1 MDTTY
6 RLSQT
11 GKEVQ
16 QLLDQVTPNQEAIAT
31 ETENREQSVSNETE
45 RAQQAEQQLQ
55 QNINTE
61 RTDRI
66 ADVDAE
72 EARAKAAEAQLQQNI
87 DAIEQSGGAAV
98 TAERERAQGVE
109 QTLQQNI
116 NNETSNRIADVD
128 AEETRAKAAEQA
140 NSNAISGEITRAE
153 GAEQTLQNNIDAEE
167 SRARAAE
174 QANANDIDGIE
185 SKIPEAASD
194 QNQLA
199 DKQFVNSSIQTA
211 TAEFKGTY
219 NLCTDLYL
227 SVITA
232 THEQIG
238 VALKTAIQQ
247 ADNNDYCF
255 VQIPVSNDT
264 PTVIAS
270 VQRYKFNGTNWLF
283 EYALNNSGFTQAQWD
298 ALNSGIT
305 SGDVSKLS
313 ALPTSAQL
321 TALLNGE
328 EQARIADVDAEESRA
343 KAAEQANATAISSET
358 TRAEAAEQTL
368 QQNIDTEETRA
379 RGAEQTLQQNIDAEN
394 ARAEGAEQT
403 LQDNID
409 AEQQR
414 AEGVESGLQDDINT
428 INGKIPAAASPQNQ
442 LADKK
447 FVNSSIQTNTAE
459 FKGTFNSLAELQQ
472 VTANANDYGFVV
484 STDSAGNTVYS
495 RYKYVE
501 GSGWVFEY
509 NLNNSGFTAAEW
521 AAIQSGM
528 TAFLVQKVTDL
539 PTYQALMQLI
549 GTKQDVLHF
558 DTQPTQNSTNP
569 VQSGGIFEA
578 LTHKQD
584 ALEFD
589 EVPTQYSRNPVISGS
604 LYNIFQAINSLFPAA
619 ASSQNKLTDK
629 QYVDGKVAGAAPNFD
644 GIFTSLEQLEALT
657 GMSVNDFAFVT
668 TTDAD
673 GNTIY
678 TRYHYDG
685 SAWQM
690 DFSFAS
696 NSFTEAQWMAINS
709 GITAMLVQKLVGLPT
724 SQELTDM
731 FNAKQNVL
739 TFDSTPTQGSQN
751 PVTSEGIANAILAA
765 AGVQFVDVTTL
776 PGQVLPT
783 ASADTMG
790 KIYLVP
796 SSQQGQNASDW
807 WVTIYDTQHDP
818 IYYWKQ
824 VNTTSVDLS
833 DYYKKN
839 EVDAKVT
846 RLQTQ
851 VNERNVTV
859 EAQDAPSADTLTY
872 TNALGE
878 TANHIVGDKR
888 VVPNADSVT
897 GYDVYELLHLANGVA
912 TWGIGGGST
921 DIRQKLWVNLLSNQQ
936 GDTDLNGVTVKV
948 EANDETILDTT
959 WAGETVFCRI
969 SPLKQVK
976 VTVGSKTGYYLASNV
991 QTFESSVAGERTIN
1005 FNYETCV
1012 VKFQPTSNQ
1021 GAGDTTIEGATGTIN
1036 GVTVNYGDTLKVAMG
1051 QSITVHCDAIENY
1064 VTPADYTGTA
1074 STATLTPQLVY
1085 QTTLV
1090 TISWESN
1097 LGTDPV
1103 IDAVQATVAGRT
1115 VSSGQTIKVA
1125 TGSEVAVVFPNVEGY
1140 RTPSIATFTA
1150 EGTTVVKPTVQYST
1164 DVYTVSID
1172 SNQADKTDIENAT
1185 IVVND
1190 GVEEK
1195 TLHDGD
1201 TVKIPTGTVPT
1212 ATATTISGYRKTIT
1226 VSSTNKTISVQYDT
1240 TFVSINATSNQS
1252 TQQIIDPVLTGLTFE
1267 INGTEVVAGQS
1278 VKVPTGDALTIV
1290 SPDITNY
1297 SKTVTAAATAE
1308 GASYIATV
1316 AYTTTLV
1323 SVNMVSVIA
1332 GIETTA
1338 PTGSQAT
1345 VSYSGGTD
1353 QVIQNGTF
1361 AKVPTG
1367 TAFTVVYD
1375 DVSNYGT
1382 PSSYSGTATGTSM
1395 TATKAE
1401 YVQGVVVINISMSDG
1416 DSTSLALA
1424 GATVAIDGGTPVAYT
1439 GRPIAV
1445 APLSSVVVHFTDVEG
1460 YATPTDQSFIM
1471 PTGTQ
1476 TVSATYQTDIYT
1488 VYVTSNQANDTP
1500 ITSKKVTV
1508 SYTGLATPKEVA
1520 NNGTVKVPT
1529 GLTPTATAENVT
1541 NYAKTVSVNS
1551 NNQTITAAYETT
1563 VISVNM
1569 VSSIAGTESAA
1580 PQGAQATISYQGGT
1594 DQVLTDNTQTAKVP
1608 TGTAFTV
1615 TYAAVNNYSTPIAYS
1630 NTATG
1635 TSMTA
1640 TKAEYIQGV
1649 VVINIS
1655 MSDNDSSA
1663 LALAGATV
1671 SIDGGTPIV
1680 YDGNPVPVS
1689 PQSNVTVHFTDVEG
1703 YATPADQTFAMPTG
1717 TKNISVSYDTT
1728 TFTVFVTS
1736 NQQGDET
1743 IAAQKVSVSYMGL
1756 ATPKQVGNN
1765 GTVKVPTGLTPTATA
1780 PDVTGYA
1787 KEVNVLAASRI
1798 ITAAYQ
1804 TTIVSVNM
1812 VGETSGS
1819 EGAAPQGAQATVS
1832 YQGGADQVLTD
1843 NTQTAKVP
1851 TGTAFTVTYAAVS
1864 GYATPATY
1872 SATATG
1878 ASMTAP
1884 KATYIYGALQ
1894 LTVSM
1899 SDSDASALTNVAPEI
1914 SINGGAATAMTG
1926 SAGVFTANMEVGD
1939 EYEITFNS
1947 LVEDGYATPATI
1959 SGTFGGGIET
1969 KSATYQTD
1977 IYTVYVTSN
1986 QSPDATIAAKKV
1998 SVTYTGLTTA
2008 KEVSNNGTVKVP
2020 AGLTP
2025 TATADDVT
2033 NYAKT
2038 VTVLTA
2044 SRIITA
2050 AYETTVISVNM
2061 VGENSGVEGAAPAG
2075 AQATVS
2081 YQGGTDQVL
2090 TSNSQT
2096 ANVPTG
2102 TAFTITYADV
2112 NGYATPAQYSAT
2124 ATGASMTATKA
2135 TYIYGVLQLTVSM
2148 SDSDATAL
2156 ASVAPMIAV
2165 NGGTAVAMTGSAGI
2179 FTASLEANDTYVITF
2194 NSLVA
2199 DGYQTPAAISGTF
2212 LGGVQTETASYLTT
2226 ILTLTSIVT
2235 TKDGNVQGTNPQ
2247 GAGVVVTYTG
2257 QTTPATLT
2265 TINDSVKVPSNLTPT
2280 ITAETVYGYTATAT
2294 ESSGSITLTYA
2305 TISYTLNVGTNQA
2318 SNTDIANTVIRVS
2331 ATGISANGYIDYTG
2345 AQSSVEILV
2354 PAGVN
2359 PTAAC
2364 QSGAP
2369 SANEYAESIT
2379 VDTTNHTIAAVYSTE
2394 VLTISITKDVG
2405 DGDLS
2410 TCSVAVTNGGTTLG
2424 TLTNASPTLK
2434 IAYGINY
2441 TCTPSALAG
2450 YTAPAAVTKNWAD
2463 TTAKSLTFEYEEQA
2477 GFVDLGLP
2485 SGKKWSVGNI
2495 VSDGNGGYKVGE
2507 ETDFGAYFS
2516 WGNIVPHF
2524 SANGSI
2530 FDDSYDFGTSNS
2542 GPYASTPGASVG
2554 ANIPTNDAQHDA
2566 ALALLGSPWHLPTK
2580 DDFQELYDNTDN
2592 EWVADFNGTGVAGRK
2607 FMKKTDHS
2615 VYVFFPAAG
2624 YGYGTS
2630 LYSRGSYGYYW
2641 SGSWDSADDAYRLY
2655 FSSSS
2660 VSPQDSRNRYS
2671 GYSVRAVQ

>member
-16 QLLDQVTPNQEAIAT
+16 ALLDQVTPNKDAIAQ
-31 ETENREQSVSNETE
+31 ETTDREQSVTAERE
-45 RAQQAEQQLQ
+45 RAQEAEQTLQQNINNEQQARIADVDAEEQRAKAAEQQLQ
-55 QNINTE
+55 QNIDDIGE
-61 RTDRI
+61 
-66 ADVDAE
+66 
-72 EARAKAAEAQLQQNI
+72 
-87 DAIEQSGGAAV
+87 SGSAAV
-98 TAERERAQGVE
+98 QTERERAQGVE

-116 NNETSNRIADVD
+116 NNETQARIADVD
-128 AEETRAKAAEQA
+128 AEENRAK
-140 NSNAISGEITRAE
+140 
-153 GAEQTLQNNIDAEE
+153 GAEQQNATAISDETNRAQGAEQQLQQNIDAEE
-167 SRARAAE
+167 MRARTAEQENATAISDETNRAEAAE
-174 QANANDIDGIE
+174 GVLQDHIDAEQQRAEGVESGLQNDIDTING
-185 SKIPEAASD
+185 KIPAAASP

-211 TAEFKGTY
+211 TA
-219 NLCTDLYL
+219 D
-227 SVITA
+227 
-232 THEQIG
+232 
-238 VALKTAIQQ
+238 
-247 ADNNDYCF
+247 
-255 VQIPVSNDT
+255 
-264 PTVIAS
+264 
-270 VQRYKFNGTNWLF
+270 
-283 EYALNNSGFTQAQWD
+283 
-298 ALNSGIT
+298 
-305 SGDVSKLS
+305 
-313 ALPTSAQL
+313 
-321 TALLNGE
+321 
-328 EQARIADVDAEESRA
+328 
-343 KAAEQANATAISSET
+343 
-358 TRAEAAEQTL
+358 
-368 QQNIDTEETRA
+368 
-379 RGAEQTLQQNIDAEN
+379 
-394 ARAEGAEQT
+394 
-403 LQDNID
+403 
-409 AEQQR
+409 
-414 AEGVESGLQDDINT
+414 
-428 INGKIPAAASPQNQ
+428 
-442 LADKK
+442 
-447 FVNSSIQTNTAE
+447 
-459 FKGTFNSLAELQQ
+459 FKGTFNSKGELDQ
-472 VTANANDYGFVV
+472 VTANANDYAYVV
-484 STDSAGNTVYS
+484 GKDAEGNTVYS
-495 RYKYVE
+495 RYKWVD
-501 GSGWVFEY
+501 GQGWVFEY
-509 NLNNSGFTAAEW
+509 NLNNSSFTAAQW
-521 AAIQSGM
+521 AAIQSGI
-528 TAFLVQKVTDL
+528 TAMLVQKLDAL
-539 PTYQALMQLI
+539 PTYQVLMQLI
-549 GTKQDVLHF
+549 GTKQDNLTF
-558 DTQPTQNSTNP
+558 DTTPTENSHNP
-569 VQSGGIFEA
+569 VQSGGIFAA
-578 LTHKQD
+578 LAGKQD
-584 ALEFD
+584 KLTFD
-589 EVPTQYSRNPVISGS
+589 QQPTQYSTNPVVSGA
-604 LYNIFQAINSLFPAA
+604 LFNIFQAINSLFPAA

-644 GIFTSLEQLEALT
+644 GIFTSIEQLEALT

-724 SQELTDM
+724 SAELTQQFAD
-731 FNAKQNVL
+731 KQNVL

-765 AGVQFVDVTTL
+765 AGVQFVDVQT
-776 PGQVLPT
+776 LPT
-783 ASADTMG
+783 AGANTMG
-790 KIYLVP
+790 KVYLTP
-796 SSQQGQNASDW
+796 SAQQGQNASDW

-948 EANDETILDTT
+948 EADDETILDTT

-976 VTVGSKTGYYLASNV
+976 VTVGSKTGYYLASNI

-1140 RTPSIATFTA
+1140 RTPSIATFVA

-1172 SNQADKTDIENAT
+1172 SNQADKTDIENVT
-1185 IVVND
+1185 VVVND
-1190 GVEEK
+1190 GVEDK

-1201 TVKIPTGTVPT
+1201 TVKIPTGTTPV
-1212 ATATTISGYRKTIT
+1212 ATATDISGYRKTIT
-1226 VSSTNKTISVQYDT
+1226 VTAATLTIGVQYDT
-1240 TFVSINATSNQS
+1240 TLVSVNATSNQS
-1252 TQQIIDPVLTGLTFE
+1252 TQAIIDPVLTGLVFG
-1267 INGTEVVAGQS
+1267 INGTEVSAGQQ
-1278 VKVPTGDALTIV
+1278 VKVPTGSALTIT
-1290 SPDITNY
+1290 SPDITHY
-1297 SKTVTAAATAE
+1297 AKTVTAAQTAE
-1308 GASYIATV
+1308 GVSYIVTV

-1323 SVNMVSVIA
+1323 TLNMVSNVA
-1332 GIETTA
+1332 GVETSA
-1338 PTGSQAT
+1338 PTGAAGT
-1345 VSYSGGTD
+1345 VSY
-1353 QVIQNGTF
+1353 
-1361 AKVPTG
+1361 
-1367 TAFTVVYD
+1367 
-1375 DVSNYGT
+1375 
-1382 PSSYSGTATGTSM
+1382 
-1395 TATKAE
+1395 
-1401 YVQGVVVINISMSDG
+1401 
-1416 DSTSLALA
+1416 
-1424 GATVAIDGGTPVAYT
+1424 DGGA
-1439 GRPIAV
+1439 
-1445 APLSSVVVHFTDVEG
+1445 S
-1460 YATPTDQSFIM
+1460 
-1471 PTGTQ
+1471 
-1476 TVSATYQTDIYT
+1476 
-1488 VYVTSNQANDTP
+1488 
-1500 ITSKKVTV
+1500 
-1508 SYTGLATPKEVA
+1508 
-1520 NNGTVKVPT
+1520 
-1529 GLTPTATAENVT
+1529 
-1541 NYAKTVSVNS
+1541 
-1551 NNQTITAAYETT
+1551 QTIHNGEY
-1563 VISVNM
+1563 
-1569 VSSIAGTESAA
+1569 
-1580 PQGAQATISYQGGT
+1580 
-1594 DQVLTDNTQTAKVP
+1594 AKVP

-1615 TYAAVNNYSTPIAYS
+1615 TYANVNNYGTPTGYS
-1630 NTATG
+1630 GTAAG

-1640 TKAEYIQGV
+1640 AKAEYIQGV
-1649 VVINIS
+1649 VVVSLS
-1655 MSDNDSSA
+1655 MSDGDAEA

-1671 SIDGGTPIV
+1671 SINSGTPIA
-1680 YDGNPVPVS
+1680 YTGAPIPVAPLSQVVVS
-1689 PQSNVTVHFTDVEG
+1689 FKDVEG
-1703 YATPADQTFAMPTG
+1703 YATPGDQTFIMPTG
-1717 TKNISVSYDTT
+1717 TKTVSASYDTT
-1728 TFTVFVTS
+1728 IFTVFVTS

-1765 GTVKVPTGLTPTATA
+1765 GTVKVPRGLTPTATA

-2305 TISYTLNVGTNQA
+2305 TIAYTLNVGTNQA

-2624 YGYGTS
+2624 YGSGTS
-2630 LYSRGSYGYYW
+2630 LSNRGSGGDYW
-2641 SGSWDSADDAYRLY
+2641 SGSWYSADYAYYLY

-2660 VSPQDSRNRYS
+2660 VSPQYYSYRYR
-2671 GYSVRAVQ
+2671 GRSVRAVQ

>member
-16 QLLDQVTPNQEAIAT
+16 ALLDQVTPNREAIAQ
-31 ETENREQSVSNETE
+31 ETTDREQSVTAERE
-45 RAQQAEQQLQ
+45 RAQEAEQQLQ
-55 QNINTE
+55 QNIDNE
-61 RTDRI
+61 QQARI

-72 EARAKAAEAQLQQNI
+72 EARAKGAEQTLQQNI
-87 DAIEQSGGAAV
+87 DAVSQGGSAAV
-98 TAERERAQGVE
+98 QTERERAQGVE

-116 NNETSNRIADVD
+116 NTETQARIADVD
-128 AEETRAKAAEQA
+128 AEEARAKGKENEIAGNLSNEVTRAEGAEAQLQQNIDAEELRARTAEQQNANDIDAEELARQQADAQLQQNIDDEETRAKAAEKA
-140 NSNAISGEITRAE
+140 NADD
-153 GAEQTLQNNIDAEE
+153 IDA
-167 SRARAAE
+167 
-174 QANANDIDGIE
+174 IE
-185 SKIPEAASD
+185 ALIPEAASA

-199 DKQFVNSSIQTA
+199 DKDFVNSSIQTA
-211 TAEFKGTY
+211 TA
-219 NLCTDLYL
+219 D
-227 SVITA
+227 
-232 THEQIG
+232 
-238 VALKTAIQQ
+238 
-247 ADNNDYCF
+247 
-255 VQIPVSNDT
+255 
-264 PTVIAS
+264 
-270 VQRYKFNGTNWLF
+270 
-283 EYALNNSGFTQAQWD
+283 
-298 ALNSGIT
+298 
-305 SGDVSKLS
+305 
-313 ALPTSAQL
+313 
-321 TALLNGE
+321 
-328 EQARIADVDAEESRA
+328 
-343 KAAEQANATAISSET
+343 
-358 TRAEAAEQTL
+358 
-368 QQNIDTEETRA
+368 
-379 RGAEQTLQQNIDAEN
+379 
-394 ARAEGAEQT
+394 
-403 LQDNID
+403 
-409 AEQQR
+409 
-414 AEGVESGLQDDINT
+414 
-428 INGKIPAAASPQNQ
+428 
-442 LADKK
+442 
-447 FVNSSIQTNTAE
+447 

-472 VTANANDYGFVV
+472 VSANANDYGYVV
-484 STDSAGNTVYS
+484 SKDAEGNTVYS

-501 GSGWVFEY
+501 GTGWVFEY
-509 NLNNSGFTAAEW
+509 NLNNSSFTAAQW
-521 AAIQSGM
+521 AAIQSGI
-528 TAFLVQKVTDL
+528 TALLVAKLTNL
-539 PTYQALMQLI
+539 PTNDVLQQLI
-549 GTKQDVLHF
+549 GTKQDRLTF
-558 DTQPTQNSTNP
+558 DTTPTENSQNP
-569 VQSGGIFEA
+569 VQSGGIFAA
-578 LTHKQD
+578 LAGKQD
-584 ALEFD
+584 KLTFD
-589 EVPTQYSRNPVISGS
+589 LQPTQYSTNPVVSGA
-604 LYNIFQAINSLFPAA
+604 LYNIFQAINSLFPSGAT
-619 ASSQNKLTDK
+619 SQNKLTDK
-629 QYVDGKVAGAAPNFD
+629 QYVDGKVQEAAPNFD
-644 GIFTSLEQLEALT
+644 GVYQTVEQLNALT
-657 GMSVNDFAFVT
+657 GMTVNDFAFVT
-668 TTDAD
+668 SIDAD

-678 TRYHYDG
+678 ARYHYSG
-685 SAWQM
+685 SEWVKDYEM
-690 DFSFAS
+690 AS
-696 NSFTEAQWMAINS
+696 NSFTEAQWLAINS
-709 GITAMLVQKLVGLPT
+709 GITTLLVQKLADLPT
-724 SQELTDM
+724 SVELTDA

-751 PVTSEGIANAILAA
+751 PVTSEGIWNAILQA
-765 AGVQFVDVTTL
+765 AGVQFVDVQT
-776 PGQVLPT
+776 LPT

-790 KIYLVP
+790 KVYLTP
-796 SSQQGQNASDW
+796 SAQQGQNASDW
-807 WVTIYDTQHDP
+807 WVTIYDVNHDP
-818 IYYWKQ
+818 VYYWKQ

-833 DYYKKN
+833 NYYTKQ
-839 EVDAKVT
+839 EVDNKDT

-851 VNERNVTV
+851 IGERNVTV
-859 EAQDAPSADTLTY
+859 EAQNAPDSNTLTY

-888 VVPNADSVT
+888 VVPNSDSVT

-921 DIRQKLWVNLLSNQQ
+921 DIRQKLWINLNSNQT
-936 GDTDLNGVTVKV
+936 GDTSLNGVSVKV
-948 EANDETILDTT
+948 EADNETILDTV
-959 WAGETVFCRI
+959 WAGETLFCRI
-969 SPLKQVK
+969 SPLQQVV
-976 VTVGSKTGYYLASNV
+976 VTVGSKAGYYLASNT
-991 QTFESSVAGERTIN
+991 QSFESTVAGERTLN

-1021 GAGDTTIEGATGTIN
+1021 GAGDSTIEGATGSIN
-1036 GVTVNYGDTLKVAMG
+1036 GVAVNYGDTLKVAIG
-1051 QSITVHCDAIENY
+1051 QSITVHCDAIANY

-1074 STATLTPQLVY
+1074 ATAQLTPSLIY

-1115 VSSGQTIKVA
+1115 VSSGETIKVA
-1125 TGSEVAVVFPNVEGY
+1125 TGSSVAVVFPDVEGY

-1172 SNQADKTDIENAT
+1172 SNQSDKTDIANAT
-1185 IVVND
+1185 VTVND
-1190 GVEEK
+1190 GVEDK

-1201 TVKIPTGTVPT
+1201 TVKIPTGTTPV
-1212 ATATTISGYRKTIT
+1212 ATAADVTGYRKTIT
-1226 VSSTNKTISVQYDT
+1226 VNSSTLSIDVQYDT
-1240 TFVSINATSNQS
+1240 TLVSVNATSNQS
-1252 TQQIIDPVLTGLTFE
+1252 TQAIIDPVLTGLTFE
-1267 INGTEVVAGQS
+1267 INGTEVAAGTT
-1278 VKVPTGDALTIV
+1278 VKVPTGSALTIV

-1297 SKTVTAAATAE
+1297 AKTVTAAATAE
-1308 GASYIATV
+1308 GVSYIATV
-1316 AYTTTLV
+1316 AYSTTLV
-1323 SVNMVSVIA
+1323 ALNMVSNVA
-1332 GIETTA
+1332 GVETSA
-1338 PTGSQAT
+1338 PTGAAGT

-1353 QVIQNGTF
+1353 QTITNGQV

-1367 TAFTVVYD
+1367 TAFTITYAA
-1375 DVSNYGT
+1375 VSNYGT
-1382 PSSYSGTATGTSM
+1382 PTGYSGTAAGTSM

-1401 YVQGVVVINISMSDG
+1401 YVQGVVVVNLSMSD
-1416 DSTSLALA
+1416 S
-1424 GATVAIDGGTPVAYT
+1424 
-1439 GRPIAV
+1439 
-1445 APLSSVVVHFTDVEG
+1445 
-1460 YATPTDQSFIM
+1460 
-1471 PTGTQ
+1471 
-1476 TVSATYQTDIYT
+1476 
-1488 VYVTSNQANDTP
+1488 
-1500 ITSKKVTV
+1500 
-1508 SYTGLATPKEVA
+1508 
-1520 NNGTVKVPT
+1520 
-1529 GLTPTATAENVT
+1529 
-1541 NYAKTVSVNS
+1541 
-1551 NNQTITAAYETT
+1551 
-1563 VISVNM
+1563 
-1569 VSSIAGTESAA
+1569 
-1580 PQGAQATISYQGGT
+1580 
-1594 DQVLTDNTQTAKVP
+1594 
-1608 TGTAFTV
+1608 
-1615 TYAAVNNYSTPIAYS
+1615 
-1630 NTATG
+1630 
-1635 TSMTA
+1635 
-1640 TKAEYIQGV
+1640 
-1649 VVINIS
+1649 
-1655 MSDNDSSA
+1655 DSSA

-1671 SIDGGTPIV
+1671 AINGGTPIA
-1680 YDGNPVPVS
+1680 YTGAPIPVAPL
-1689 PQSNVTVHFTDVEG
+1689 SNVVVHFTDVEG
-1703 YATPADQTFAMPTG
+1703 YATPADQSFIMPTG
-1717 TKNISVSYDTT
+1717 TKTVSASYDTT
-1728 TFTVFVTS
+1728 IFTVYITS
-1736 NQQGDET
+1736 NQSPDAT
-1743 IAAQKVSVSYMGL
+1743 IAAKKVSVSYTGL
-1756 ATPKQVGNN
+1756 ATPKEVGNN

-1780 PDVTGYA
+1780 PDETGYA
-1787 KEVNVLAASRI
+1787 KEVTVLAPSRI

-1804 TTIVSVNM
+1804 TTLVTVEMVS
-1812 VGETSGS
+1812 ETGGV
-1819 EGAAPQGAQATVS
+1819 EGTAPTGAQATVS
-1832 YQGGADQVLTD
+1832 YQGGTDQVLTD
-1843 NTQTAKVP
+1843 NQTAAKVP
-1851 TGTAFTVTYAAVS
+1851 TGTAFTITYAAVS

-1872 SATATG
+1872 SATASGT
-1878 ASMTAP
+1878 SMTAT
-1884 KATYIYGALQ
+1884 KAKYIYGAIQ
-1894 LTVSM
+1894 LNVSM
-1899 SDSDASALTNVAPEI
+1899 SDSDDTALASVAPMI
-1914 SINGGAATAMTG
+1914 SINSGSPVAMIG
-1926 SAGVFTANMEVGD
+1926 SAGAFTASLEVGD
-1939 EYEITFNS
+1939 TYEITFNS
-1947 LVEDGYATPATI
+1947 LVEDGYATPAAI

-2008 KEVSNNGTVKVP
+2008 KDVSNNGTVKVP

-2050 AYETTVISVNM
+2050 AYETTVISINM

-2124 ATGASMTATKA
+2124 ATGASMTASKA

-2165 NGGTAVAMTGSAGI
+2165 NGGTAVAMTGSAGV

-2305 TISYTLNVGTNQA
+2305 TIAYTLNVGTNQA

-2394 VLTISITKDVG
+2394 VLTISITKDAG

-2485 SGKKWSVGNI
+2485 SGKKWAIGNI

-2524 SANGSI
+2524 SANGST

-2624 YGYGTS
+2624 FGYGTS
-2630 LYSRGSYGYYW
+2630 LLNRGSYGYYW
-2641 SGSWDSADDAYRLY
+2641 SGSWNSAVDAYYL
-2655 FSSSS
+2655 FFNSSS
-2660 VSPQDSRNRYS
+2660 VNPRNYDSRYR

>member
-31 ETENREQSVSNETE
+31 ETQNREQAVTDEAES
-45 RAQQAEQQLQ
+45 RQQADQQLQ
-55 QNINTE
+55 QNIDNE
-61 RTDRI
+61 QQARI

-72 EARAKAAEAQLQQNI
+72 EARAKGAEQTLQQNI
-87 DAIEQSGGAAV
+87 DAVSQGGSAAV
-98 TAERERAQGVE
+98 QTERERAQGVE

-116 NNETSNRIADVD
+116 NTETQARIADVD
-128 AEETRAKAAEQA
+128 AEEARAKGKENEIAGNLSNEVTRAEGAEAHLQQNIDAEELRARTAEQQNANDIDAEELARQQADAQLQQNIDDEETRAKAAEKG
-140 NSNAISGEITRAE
+140 NADD
-153 GAEQTLQNNIDAEE
+153 IDA
-167 SRARAAE
+167 
-174 QANANDIDGIE
+174 IE
-185 SKIPEAASD
+185 ALIPEAASA

-199 DKQFVNSSIQTA
+199 DKDFVNSSIQTA
-211 TAEFKGTY
+211 TA
-219 NLCTDLYL
+219 D
-227 SVITA
+227 
-232 THEQIG
+232 
-238 VALKTAIQQ
+238 
-247 ADNNDYCF
+247 
-255 VQIPVSNDT
+255 
-264 PTVIAS
+264 
-270 VQRYKFNGTNWLF
+270 
-283 EYALNNSGFTQAQWD
+283 
-298 ALNSGIT
+298 
-305 SGDVSKLS
+305 
-313 ALPTSAQL
+313 
-321 TALLNGE
+321 
-328 EQARIADVDAEESRA
+328 
-343 KAAEQANATAISSET
+343 
-358 TRAEAAEQTL
+358 
-368 QQNIDTEETRA
+368 
-379 RGAEQTLQQNIDAEN
+379 
-394 ARAEGAEQT
+394 
-403 LQDNID
+403 
-409 AEQQR
+409 
-414 AEGVESGLQDDINT
+414 
-428 INGKIPAAASPQNQ
+428 
-442 LADKK
+442 
-447 FVNSSIQTNTAE
+447 

-472 VTANANDYGFVV
+472 VSANANDYGYVV
-484 STDSAGNTVYS
+484 SKDAEGNTVYS

-501 GSGWVFEY
+501 GTGWVFEY
-509 NLNNSGFTAAEW
+509 NLNNSSFTAAQW
-521 AAIQSGM
+521 AAIQSGI
-528 TAFLVQKVTDL
+528 TALLVAKLTNL
-539 PTYQALMQLI
+539 PTNDVLQQLI
-549 GTKQDVLHF
+549 GTKQDRLTF
-558 DTQPTQNSTNP
+558 DTTPTENSQNP
-569 VQSGGIFEA
+569 VQSGGIFAA
-578 LTHKQD
+578 LEGKQD
-584 ALEFD
+584 KLTFD
-589 EVPTQYSRNPVISGS
+589 LQPTQYSTNPVVSGA
-604 LYNIFQAINSLFPAA
+604 LYNIFQTINSLFPSGAT
-619 ASSQNKLTDK
+619 SQNKLTDK
-629 QYVDGKVAGAAPNFD
+629 QYVDGKVQEAAPNFD
-644 GIFTSLEQLEALT
+644 GVYQTVEQLNALT
-657 GMSVNDFAFVT
+657 GMTVNDFAFVT
-668 TTDAD
+668 SIDAD

-678 TRYHYDG
+678 ARYHYSG
-685 SAWQM
+685 SEWVKDYEM
-690 DFSFAS
+690 AS
-696 NSFTEAQWMAINS
+696 NSFTEAQWLAINS
-709 GITAMLVQKLVGLPT
+709 GITTLLVQKLADLPT
-724 SQELTDM
+724 SVELTDA
-731 FNAKQNVL
+731 FNDKQNVL

-751 PVTSEGIANAILAA
+751 PVTSEGIWNAILQA
-765 AGVQFVDVTTL
+765 AGVQFVDVQT
-776 PGQVLPT
+776 LPT

-790 KIYLVP
+790 KVYLTP
-796 SSQQGQNASDW
+796 SAQQGQNASDW
-807 WVTIYDTQHDP
+807 WVTIYDVNHDP
-818 IYYWKQ
+818 VYYWKQ

-833 DYYKKN
+833 NYYTKQ
-839 EVDAKVT
+839 EVDAKDT

-851 VNERNVTV
+851 IGERNVTV
-859 EAQDAPSADTLTY
+859 EAQNAPDSNTLTY

-888 VVPNADSVT
+888 IVPNAESTT
-897 GYDVYELLHLANGVA
+897 GYDVYELLHLASGVA

-921 DIRQKLWVNLLSNQQ
+921 DIRQKLWINLNSNQT
-936 GDTDLNGVTVKV
+936 GDTSLNGVSVKV
-948 EANDETILDTT
+948 EADNETILDTV
-959 WAGETVFCRI
+959 WAGETLFCRI
-969 SPLKQVK
+969 SPLQQVV
-976 VTVGSKTGYYLASNV
+976 VTVGSKAGYYLASNT
-991 QTFESSVAGERTIN
+991 QSFESTVAGERTLN

-1021 GAGDTTIEGATGTIN
+1021 GAGDSTIEGATGSIN
-1036 GVTVNYGDTLKVAMG
+1036 GVAVNYGDTLKVAMG
-1051 QSITVHCDAIENY
+1051 QSITVHCDAIDNY

-1074 STATLTPQLVY
+1074 ATAQLTPSLIY

-1115 VSSGQTIKVA
+1115 VSSGETIKVA
-1125 TGSEVAVVFPNVEGY
+1125 TGSSVAVVFPDVEGY

-1172 SNQADKTDIENAT
+1172 SNQSDKTDIANAT
-1185 IVVND
+1185 VTVND
-1190 GVEEK
+1190 GVEDK

-1201 TVKIPTGTVPT
+1201 TVKIPTGTTPV
-1212 ATATTISGYRKTIT
+1212 ATATDVTGYRKTIT
-1226 VSSTNKTISVQYDT
+1226 VNSSALSIDVQYDT
-1240 TFVSINATSNQS
+1240 TLVSVNATSNQS
-1252 TQQIIDPVLTGLTFE
+1252 TQAIIDPVLTGLTFE
-1267 INGTEVVAGQS
+1267 INGTEVAAGTA
-1278 VKVPTGDALTIV
+1278 VKVPTGSALTIV

-1297 SKTVTAAATAE
+1297 AKTVTAAATAE
-1308 GASYIATV
+1308 GVSYIATV
-1316 AYTTTLV
+1316 AYSTTLV
-1323 SVNMVSVIA
+1323 ALNMVSNVA
-1332 GIETTA
+1332 GVETSA
-1338 PTGSQAT
+1338 PTGAAGT

-1353 QVIQNGTF
+1353 QTITNGQV

-1367 TAFTVVYD
+1367 TAFTITYAA
-1375 DVSNYGT
+1375 VSNYGT
-1382 PSSYSGTATGTSM
+1382 PTGYSGTAAGTSM

-1401 YVQGVVVINISMSDG
+1401 YVQGVVVVNLSMSD
-1416 DSTSLALA
+1416 S
-1424 GATVAIDGGTPVAYT
+1424 
-1439 GRPIAV
+1439 
-1445 APLSSVVVHFTDVEG
+1445 
-1460 YATPTDQSFIM
+1460 
-1471 PTGTQ
+1471 
-1476 TVSATYQTDIYT
+1476 
-1488 VYVTSNQANDTP
+1488 
-1500 ITSKKVTV
+1500 
-1508 SYTGLATPKEVA
+1508 
-1520 NNGTVKVPT
+1520 
-1529 GLTPTATAENVT
+1529 
-1541 NYAKTVSVNS
+1541 
-1551 NNQTITAAYETT
+1551 
-1563 VISVNM
+1563 
-1569 VSSIAGTESAA
+1569 
-1580 PQGAQATISYQGGT
+1580 
-1594 DQVLTDNTQTAKVP
+1594 
-1608 TGTAFTV
+1608 
-1615 TYAAVNNYSTPIAYS
+1615 
-1630 NTATG
+1630 
-1635 TSMTA
+1635 
-1640 TKAEYIQGV
+1640 
-1649 VVINIS
+1649 
-1655 MSDNDSSA
+1655 DSSA

-1671 SIDGGTPIV
+1671 AINGGTPIA
-1680 YDGNPVPVS
+1680 YTGAPIPVAPL
-1689 PQSNVTVHFTDVEG
+1689 SNVVVHFTDVEG
-1703 YATPADQTFAMPTG
+1703 YATPADQSFIMPTG
-1717 TKNISVSYDTT
+1717 TKTVSASYDTT
-1728 TFTVFVTS
+1728 IFTVYITS
-1736 NQQGDET
+1736 NQSPDAT
-1743 IAAQKVSVSYMGL
+1743 IAAKKVSVIYTGL
-1756 ATPKQVGNN
+1756 ATPKEVGNN

-1780 PDVTGYA
+1780 PDETGYA
-1787 KEVNVLAASRI
+1787 KEVTVLAPSRI

-1804 TTIVSVNM
+1804 TTLVTVEMVS
-1812 VGETSGS
+1812 ETGGV
-1819 EGAAPQGAQATVS
+1819 EGTAPTGAQATVS
-1832 YQGGADQVLTD
+1832 YQGGTDQVLTD
-1843 NTQTAKVP
+1843 NQTAAKVP
-1851 TGTAFTVTYAAVS
+1851 TGTAFTITYAAVS

-1872 SATATG
+1872 SATASGT
-1878 ASMTAP
+1878 SMTAT
-1884 KATYIYGALQ
+1884 KAKYVYGAIQ
-1894 LTVSM
+1894 LNVSM
-1899 SDSDASALTNVAPEI
+1899 SDNDATALASVAPMI
-1914 SINGGAATAMTG
+1914 SINSGAPVAMTG
-1926 SAGVFTANMEVGD
+1926 SAGSFTASLEVGD
-1939 EYEITFNS
+1939 TYEITFNS
-1947 LVEDGYATPATI
+1947 LVEDGYATPAAI

-1998 SVTYTGLTTA
+1998 SVTYTGLATA

-2050 AYETTVISVNM
+2050 AYETTVISINM

-2156 ASVAPMIAV
+2156 ANVAPMIAV
-2165 NGGTAVAMTGSAGI
+2165 NGGTAVAMTGSAGF

-2265 TINDSVKVPSNLTPT
+2265 TINDSVKVPANLTPT

-2305 TISYTLNVGTNQA
+2305 TIAYTLNVGTNQA

-2394 VLTISITKDVG
+2394 VLTISITKDAG

-2485 SGKKWSVGNI
+2485 SGKKWAVGNI

-2524 SANGSI
+2524 SANGST

-2580 DDFQELYDNTDN
+2580 EDFQELYDNTDN

-2624 YGYGTS
+2624 CGYGTS
-2630 LYSRGSYGYYW
+2630 LSNRGSCGYYW
-2641 SGSWDSADDAYRLY
+2641 SGSWYSADRAYILS
-2655 FSSSS
+2655 FNSSS
-2660 VSPQDSRNRYS
+2660 VNPQSHNYRYY

>member
-16 QLLDQVTPNQEAIAT
+16 ALLDQVTPNREAIAQ
-31 ETENREQSVSNETE
+31 ETTDREQSVTAERE
-45 RAQQAEQQLQ
+45 RAQEAEQQLQ
-55 QNINTE
+55 QNIDNE
-61 RTDRI
+61 QQARI

-72 EARAKAAEAQLQQNI
+72 EARAKGAEQTLQQNI
-87 DAIEQSGGAAV
+87 DAVSQGGSAAV
-98 TAERERAQGVE
+98 QTERERAQGVE

-116 NNETSNRIADVD
+116 NTETQARIADVD
-128 AEETRAKAAEQA
+128 AEEARAKGKENEIAGNLSNEVTRAEGAEAQLQQNIDAEELRARTAEQQNANDIDAEELARQQADAQLQQNIDDEETRAKAAEKA
-140 NSNAISGEITRAE
+140 NADD
-153 GAEQTLQNNIDAEE
+153 IDA
-167 SRARAAE
+167 
-174 QANANDIDGIE
+174 IE
-185 SKIPEAASD
+185 ALIPEAASA

-199 DKQFVNSSIQTA
+199 DKDFVNSSIQTA
-211 TAEFKGTY
+211 TA
-219 NLCTDLYL
+219 D
-227 SVITA
+227 
-232 THEQIG
+232 
-238 VALKTAIQQ
+238 
-247 ADNNDYCF
+247 
-255 VQIPVSNDT
+255 
-264 PTVIAS
+264 
-270 VQRYKFNGTNWLF
+270 
-283 EYALNNSGFTQAQWD
+283 
-298 ALNSGIT
+298 
-305 SGDVSKLS
+305 
-313 ALPTSAQL
+313 
-321 TALLNGE
+321 
-328 EQARIADVDAEESRA
+328 
-343 KAAEQANATAISSET
+343 
-358 TRAEAAEQTL
+358 
-368 QQNIDTEETRA
+368 
-379 RGAEQTLQQNIDAEN
+379 
-394 ARAEGAEQT
+394 
-403 LQDNID
+403 
-409 AEQQR
+409 
-414 AEGVESGLQDDINT
+414 
-428 INGKIPAAASPQNQ
+428 
-442 LADKK
+442 
-447 FVNSSIQTNTAE
+447 

-472 VTANANDYGFVV
+472 VSANANDYGYVV
-484 STDSAGNTVYS
+484 SKDAEGNTVYS

-501 GSGWVFEY
+501 GTGWVFEY
-509 NLNNSGFTAAEW
+509 NLNNSSFTAAQW
-521 AAIQSGM
+521 AAIQSGI
-528 TAFLVQKVTDL
+528 TALLVAKLTNL
-539 PTYQALMQLI
+539 PTNDVLQQLI
-549 GTKQDVLHF
+549 GTKQDRLTF
-558 DTQPTQNSTNP
+558 DTTPTENSQNP
-569 VQSGGIFEA
+569 VQSGGIFAA
-578 LTHKQD
+578 LAGKQD
-584 ALEFD
+584 KLTFD
-589 EVPTQYSRNPVISGS
+589 LQPTQYSTNPVVSGA
-604 LYNIFQAINSLFPAA
+604 LYNIFQAINSLFPSGAT
-619 ASSQNKLTDK
+619 SQNKLTDK
-629 QYVDGKVAGAAPNFD
+629 QYVDGKVQEAAPNFD
-644 GIFTSLEQLEALT
+644 GVYQTVEQLNALT
-657 GMSVNDFAFVT
+657 GMTVNDFAFVT
-668 TTDAD
+668 SIDAD

-678 TRYHYDG
+678 ARYHYSG
-685 SAWQM
+685 SEWVKDYEM
-690 DFSFAS
+690 AS
-696 NSFTEAQWMAINS
+696 NSFTEAQWLAINS
-709 GITAMLVQKLVGLPT
+709 GITTLLVQKLADLPT
-724 SQELTDM
+724 SVELTDA

-751 PVTSEGIANAILAA
+751 PVTSEGIWNAILQA
-765 AGVQFVDVTTL
+765 AGVQFVDVQT
-776 PGQVLPT
+776 LPT

-790 KIYLVP
+790 KVYLTP
-796 SSQQGQNASDW
+796 SAQQGQNASDW
-807 WVTIYDTQHDP
+807 WVTIYDVNHDP
-818 IYYWKQ
+818 VYYWKQ

-833 DYYKKN
+833 NYYTKQ
-839 EVDAKVT
+839 EVDNKDT

-851 VNERNVTV
+851 IGERNVTV
-859 EAQDAPSADTLTY
+859 EAQNAPDSNTLTY

-888 VVPNADSVT
+888 VVPNSDSVT

-921 DIRQKLWVNLLSNQQ
+921 DIRQKLWINLNSNQT
-936 GDTDLNGVTVKV
+936 GDTSLNGVSVKV
-948 EANDETILDTT
+948 EADNETILDTV
-959 WAGETVFCRI
+959 WAGETLFCRI
-969 SPLKQVK
+969 SPLQQVV
-976 VTVGSKTGYYLASNV
+976 VTVGSKAGYYLASNT
-991 QTFESSVAGERTIN
+991 QSFESTVAGERTLN

-1021 GAGDTTIEGATGTIN
+1021 GAGDSTIEGATGSIN
-1036 GVTVNYGDTLKVAMG
+1036 GVAVNYGDTLKVAIG
-1051 QSITVHCDAIENY
+1051 QSITVHCDAIANY

-1074 STATLTPQLVY
+1074 ATAQLTPSLIY

-1115 VSSGQTIKVA
+1115 VSSGETIKVA
-1125 TGSEVAVVFPNVEGY
+1125 TGSSVAVVFPDVEGY

-1172 SNQADKTDIENAT
+1172 SNQSDKTDIANAT
-1185 IVVND
+1185 VTVND
-1190 GVEEK
+1190 GVEDK

-1201 TVKIPTGTVPT
+1201 TVKIPTGTTPV
-1212 ATATTISGYRKTIT
+1212 ATAADVTGYRKTIT
-1226 VSSTNKTISVQYDT
+1226 VNSSTLSIDVQYDT
-1240 TFVSINATSNQS
+1240 TLVSVNATSNQS
-1252 TQQIIDPVLTGLTFE
+1252 TQAIIDPVLTGLTFE
-1267 INGTEVVAGQS
+1267 INGTEVAAGTT
-1278 VKVPTGDALTIV
+1278 VKVPTGSALTIV

-1297 SKTVTAAATAE
+1297 AKTVTAAATAE
-1308 GASYIATV
+1308 GVSYIATV
-1316 AYTTTLV
+1316 AYSTTLV
-1323 SVNMVSVIA
+1323 ALNMVSNVA
-1332 GIETTA
+1332 GVETSA
-1338 PTGSQAT
+1338 PTGAAGT

-1353 QVIQNGTF
+1353 QTITNGQV

-1367 TAFTVVYD
+1367 TAFTITYAA
-1375 DVSNYGT
+1375 VSNYGT
-1382 PSSYSGTATGTSM
+1382 PTGYSGTAAGTSM

-1401 YVQGVVVINISMSDG
+1401 YVQGVVVVNLSMSD
-1416 DSTSLALA
+1416 S
-1424 GATVAIDGGTPVAYT
+1424 
-1439 GRPIAV
+1439 
-1445 APLSSVVVHFTDVEG
+1445 
-1460 YATPTDQSFIM
+1460 
-1471 PTGTQ
+1471 
-1476 TVSATYQTDIYT
+1476 
-1488 VYVTSNQANDTP
+1488 
-1500 ITSKKVTV
+1500 
-1508 SYTGLATPKEVA
+1508 
-1520 NNGTVKVPT
+1520 
-1529 GLTPTATAENVT
+1529 
-1541 NYAKTVSVNS
+1541 
-1551 NNQTITAAYETT
+1551 
-1563 VISVNM
+1563 
-1569 VSSIAGTESAA
+1569 
-1580 PQGAQATISYQGGT
+1580 
-1594 DQVLTDNTQTAKVP
+1594 
-1608 TGTAFTV
+1608 
-1615 TYAAVNNYSTPIAYS
+1615 
-1630 NTATG
+1630 
-1635 TSMTA
+1635 
-1640 TKAEYIQGV
+1640 
-1649 VVINIS
+1649 
-1655 MSDNDSSA
+1655 DSSA

-1671 SIDGGTPIV
+1671 AINGGTPIA
-1680 YDGNPVPVS
+1680 YTGAPIPVAPL
-1689 PQSNVTVHFTDVEG
+1689 SNVVVHFTDVEG
-1703 YATPADQTFAMPTG
+1703 YATPADQTFIMPTG
-1717 TKNISVSYDTT
+1717 QKTVSASYDTT
-1728 TFTVFVTS
+1728 IFTVYITS
-1736 NQQGDET
+1736 NQSPDAT
-1743 IAAQKVSVSYMGL
+1743 IAAKKVSVSYTGL
-1756 ATPKQVGNN
+1756 ATPKEVGNN

-1780 PDVTGYA
+1780 PDETGYA
-1787 KEVNVLAASRI
+1787 KEVTVLAPSRI

-1804 TTIVSVNM
+1804 TTLVTVEMVS
-1812 VGETSGS
+1812 ETGGV
-1819 EGAAPQGAQATVS
+1819 EGTAPTGAQATVS
-1832 YQGGADQVLTD
+1832 YQGGTDQVLTD
-1843 NTQTAKVP
+1843 NQTAAKVP
-1851 TGTAFTVTYAAVS
+1851 TGTAFTITYAAVS

-1872 SATATG
+1872 SATASGT
-1878 ASMTAP
+1878 SMTAT
-1884 KATYIYGALQ
+1884 KAKYIYGAIQ
-1894 LTVSM
+1894 LNVSM
-1899 SDSDASALTNVAPEI
+1899 SDSDDTALASVAPMI
-1914 SINGGAATAMTG
+1914 SINSGSPVAMIG
-1926 SAGVFTANMEVGD
+1926 SAGAFTASLEVGD
-1939 EYEITFNS
+1939 TYEITFNS
-1947 LVEDGYATPATI
+1947 LVEDGYATPAAI

-2008 KEVSNNGTVKVP
+2008 KDVSNNGTVKVP

-2050 AYETTVISVNM
+2050 AYETTVISINM

-2124 ATGASMTATKA
+2124 ATGASMTASKA

-2165 NGGTAVAMTGSAGI
+2165 NGGTAVAMTGSAGV

-2305 TISYTLNVGTNQA
+2305 TIAYTLNVGTNQA

-2394 VLTISITKDVG
+2394 VLTISITKDAG

-2485 SGKKWSVGNI
+2485 SGKKWAIGNI

-2524 SANGSI
+2524 SANGST

-2624 YGYGTS
+2624 IGYGTS
-2630 LYSRGSYGYYW
+2630 LYDRGSYGYYW
-2641 SGSWDSADDAYRLY
+2641 SGSWNSADIAYYLY

-2660 VSPQDSRNRYS
+2660 VNPQNNYYRYR

>member
-31 ETENREQSVSNETE
+31 ETQNREQSVTDEAES
-45 RAQQAEQQLQ
+45 RQQADQQLQ
-55 QNINTE
+55 QNIDNE
-61 RTDRI
+61 QQARI

-116 NNETSNRIADVD
+116 NTETQARIADVD
-128 AEETRAKAAEQA
+128 AEEARAKGKENEIAGNLSNEVTRAEGAEAQLQQNIDAEELRARTAEQQNANDIDAEELARQQADAQLQQNIDDEETRAKAAEKA
-140 NSNAISGEITRAE
+140 NADD
-153 GAEQTLQNNIDAEE
+153 IDA
-167 SRARAAE
+167 
-174 QANANDIDGIE
+174 IE
-185 SKIPEAASD
+185 ALIPEAASA

-199 DKQFVNSSIQTA
+199 DKDFVNSSIQTA
-211 TAEFKGTY
+211 TA
-219 NLCTDLYL
+219 D
-227 SVITA
+227 
-232 THEQIG
+232 
-238 VALKTAIQQ
+238 
-247 ADNNDYCF
+247 
-255 VQIPVSNDT
+255 
-264 PTVIAS
+264 
-270 VQRYKFNGTNWLF
+270 
-283 EYALNNSGFTQAQWD
+283 
-298 ALNSGIT
+298 
-305 SGDVSKLS
+305 
-313 ALPTSAQL
+313 
-321 TALLNGE
+321 
-328 EQARIADVDAEESRA
+328 
-343 KAAEQANATAISSET
+343 
-358 TRAEAAEQTL
+358 
-368 QQNIDTEETRA
+368 
-379 RGAEQTLQQNIDAEN
+379 
-394 ARAEGAEQT
+394 
-403 LQDNID
+403 
-409 AEQQR
+409 
-414 AEGVESGLQDDINT
+414 
-428 INGKIPAAASPQNQ
+428 
-442 LADKK
+442 
-447 FVNSSIQTNTAE
+447 

-472 VTANANDYGFVV
+472 VSANANDYGYVV
-484 STDSAGNTVYS
+484 SKDAEGNTVYS

-501 GSGWVFEY
+501 GTGWVFEY
-509 NLNNSGFTAAEW
+509 NLNNSSFTAAQW
-521 AAIQSGM
+521 AAIQSGI
-528 TAFLVQKVTDL
+528 TALLVAKLTNL
-539 PTYQALMQLI
+539 PTNDVLQQLI
-549 GTKQDVLHF
+549 GTKQDRLTF
-558 DTQPTQNSTNP
+558 DTTPTENSQNP
-569 VQSGGIFEA
+569 VQSGGIFAA
-578 LTHKQD
+578 LAGKQD
-584 ALEFD
+584 KLTFD
-589 EVPTQYSRNPVISGS
+589 LQPTRYSTNPVVSGA
-604 LYNIFQAINSLFPAA
+604 LYNIFQAINSLFPSGAT
-619 ASSQNKLTDK
+619 SQNKLTDK
-629 QYVDGKVAGAAPNFD
+629 QYVDGKVQEAAPNFD
-644 GIFTSLEQLEALT
+644 GVYQTVEQLNALT
-657 GMSVNDFAFVT
+657 GMTVNDFAFVT
-668 TTDAD
+668 SIDAD

-678 TRYHYDG
+678 ARYHYSG
-685 SAWQM
+685 SEWVKDYEM
-690 DFSFAS
+690 AS
-696 NSFTEAQWMAINS
+696 NSFTEAQWLAINS
-709 GITAMLVQKLVGLPT
+709 GITTLLVQKLADLPT
-724 SQELTDM
+724 SVELTDA

-751 PVTSEGIANAILAA
+751 PVTSEGIWNAILQA
-765 AGVQFVDVTTL
+765 AGVQFVDVQT
-776 PGQVLPT
+776 LPT

-790 KIYLVP
+790 KVYLTP
-796 SSQQGQNASDW
+796 SAQQGQNASDW
-807 WVTIYDTQHDP
+807 WVTIYDVNHDP
-818 IYYWKQ
+818 VYYWKQ

-833 DYYKKN
+833 NYYTKQ
-839 EVDAKVT
+839 EVDNKDT

-851 VNERNVTV
+851 IGERNVTV
-859 EAQDAPSADTLTY
+859 EAQNAPDSNTLTY

-888 VVPNADSVT
+888 VVPNSDSVT

-921 DIRQKLWVNLLSNQQ
+921 DIRQKLWINLNSNQT
-936 GDTDLNGVTVKV
+936 GDTSLNGVSVKV
-948 EANDETILDTT
+948 EADNETILDTV
-959 WAGETVFCRI
+959 WAGETLFCRI
-969 SPLKQVK
+969 SPLQQVV
-976 VTVGSKTGYYLASNV
+976 VTVGSKAGYYLASNT
-991 QTFESSVAGERTIN
+991 QSFESTVAGERTLN

-1021 GAGDTTIEGATGTIN
+1021 GAGDSTIEGATGSIN
-1036 GVTVNYGDTLKVAMG
+1036 GVAVNYGDTLKVAIG
-1051 QSITVHCDAIENY
+1051 QSITVHCDAIANY

-1074 STATLTPQLVY
+1074 ATAQLTPSLIY

-1115 VSSGQTIKVA
+1115 VSSGETIKVA
-1125 TGSEVAVVFPNVEGY
+1125 TGSSVAVVFPDVEGY

-1172 SNQADKTDIENAT
+1172 SNQSDKTDIANAT
-1185 IVVND
+1185 VTVND
-1190 GVEEK
+1190 GVEDK

-1201 TVKIPTGTVPT
+1201 TVKIPTGTTPV
-1212 ATATTISGYRKTIT
+1212 ATAADVTGYRKTIT
-1226 VSSTNKTISVQYDT
+1226 VNSSTLSIDVQYDT
-1240 TFVSINATSNQS
+1240 TLVSVNATSNQS
-1252 TQQIIDPVLTGLTFE
+1252 TQAIIDPVLTGLTFE
-1267 INGTEVVAGQS
+1267 INGTEVAAGTT
-1278 VKVPTGDALTIV
+1278 VKVPTGSALTIV

-1297 SKTVTAAATAE
+1297 AKTVTAAATAE
-1308 GASYIATV
+1308 GVSYIATV
-1316 AYTTTLV
+1316 AYSTTLV
-1323 SVNMVSVIA
+1323 ALNMVSNVA
-1332 GIETTA
+1332 GVETSA
-1338 PTGSQAT
+1338 PTGAAGT

-1353 QVIQNGTF
+1353 QTITNGQV

-1367 TAFTVVYD
+1367 TAFTITYAA
-1375 DVSNYGT
+1375 VSNYGT
-1382 PSSYSGTATGTSM
+1382 PTGYSGTAAGTSM

-1401 YVQGVVVINISMSDG
+1401 YVQGVVVVNLSMSD
-1416 DSTSLALA
+1416 S
-1424 GATVAIDGGTPVAYT
+1424 
-1439 GRPIAV
+1439 
-1445 APLSSVVVHFTDVEG
+1445 
-1460 YATPTDQSFIM
+1460 
-1471 PTGTQ
+1471 
-1476 TVSATYQTDIYT
+1476 
-1488 VYVTSNQANDTP
+1488 
-1500 ITSKKVTV
+1500 
-1508 SYTGLATPKEVA
+1508 
-1520 NNGTVKVPT
+1520 
-1529 GLTPTATAENVT
+1529 
-1541 NYAKTVSVNS
+1541 
-1551 NNQTITAAYETT
+1551 
-1563 VISVNM
+1563 
-1569 VSSIAGTESAA
+1569 
-1580 PQGAQATISYQGGT
+1580 
-1594 DQVLTDNTQTAKVP
+1594 
-1608 TGTAFTV
+1608 
-1615 TYAAVNNYSTPIAYS
+1615 
-1630 NTATG
+1630 
-1635 TSMTA
+1635 
-1640 TKAEYIQGV
+1640 
-1649 VVINIS
+1649 
-1655 MSDNDSSA
+1655 DSSA

-1671 SIDGGTPIV
+1671 AINGGTPIA
-1680 YDGNPVPVS
+1680 YTGAPIPVAPL
-1689 PQSNVTVHFTDVEG
+1689 SNVVVHFTDVEG
-1703 YATPADQTFAMPTG
+1703 YATPADQSFIMPTG
-1717 TKNISVSYDTT
+1717 TKTVSASYDTT
-1728 TFTVFVTS
+1728 IFTVYITS
-1736 NQQGDET
+1736 NQSPDAT
-1743 IAAQKVSVSYMGL
+1743 IAAKKVSVSYTGL
-1756 ATPKQVGNN
+1756 ATPKEVGNN

-1780 PDVTGYA
+1780 PDETGYA
-1787 KEVNVLAASRI
+1787 KEVTVLAPSRI

-1804 TTIVSVNM
+1804 TTLVTVEMVS
-1812 VGETSGS
+1812 ETGGV
-1819 EGAAPQGAQATVS
+1819 EGTAPTGAQATVS
-1832 YQGGADQVLTD
+1832 YQGGTDQVLTD
-1843 NTQTAKVP
+1843 NQTAAKVP
-1851 TGTAFTVTYAAVS
+1851 TGTAFTITYAAVS

-1872 SATATG
+1872 SATASGT
-1878 ASMTAP
+1878 SMTAT
-1884 KATYIYGALQ
+1884 KAKYIYGAIQ
-1894 LTVSM
+1894 LNVSM
-1899 SDSDASALTNVAPEI
+1899 SDNDATALASVAPMI
-1914 SINGGAATAMTG
+1914 SINSGAPTAMTG
-1926 SAGVFTANMEVGD
+1926 SGGVFTANLEVGD
-1939 EYEITFNS
+1939 TYEITFNS
-1947 LVEDGYATPATI
+1947 LVDDGYQTPAAI

-1986 QSPDATIAAKKV
+1986 QNPDATIAAKKV

-2008 KEVSNNGTVKVP
+2008 KDVSNNGTVKVP

-2050 AYETTVISVNM
+2050 AYETTVISINM

-2075 AQATVS
+2075 AQATVR

-2124 ATGASMTATKA
+2124 ATGASMTASKA

-2156 ASVAPMIAV
+2156 ASVAPMISV
-2165 NGGTAVAMTGSAGI
+2165 NGGTAVSMTGSAGV

-2247 GAGVVVTYTG
+2247 GAGVVVAYTG

-2305 TISYTLNVGTNQA
+2305 TIAYTLNVGTNQA

-2394 VLTISITKDVG
+2394 VLTISITKDAG

-2410 TCSVAVTNGGTTLG
+2410 TCSVEVTNGGTTLG

-2441 TCTPSALAG
+2441 TCPPSALAG

-2485 SGKKWSVGNI
+2485 SGKKWAIGNI

-2524 SANGSI
+2524 SANGST

-2580 DDFQELYDNTDN
+2580 EDFQELYDNTDN

-2630 LYSRGSYGYYW
+2630 LSNRGSYGVYW
-2641 SGSWDSADDAYRLY
+2641 SGSWYSAVNAYFLY

-2660 VSPQDSRNRYS
+2660 VNPQHYSNRCR

>member
-31 ETENREQSVSNETE
+31 ETQNREQSVTDEAES
-45 RAQQAEQQLQ
+45 RQQADQQLQ
-55 QNINTE
+55 QNIDNE
-61 RTDRI
+61 QQARI

-116 NNETSNRIADVD
+116 NTETQARIADVD
-128 AEETRAKAAEQA
+128 AEEARAKGKENEIAGNLSNEVTRAEGAEAQLQQNIDAEELRARTAEQQNANDIDAEELARQQADAQLQQNIDDEETRAKAAEKA
-140 NSNAISGEITRAE
+140 NADD
-153 GAEQTLQNNIDAEE
+153 IDA
-167 SRARAAE
+167 
-174 QANANDIDGIE
+174 IE
-185 SKIPEAASD
+185 ALIPEAASA

-199 DKQFVNSSIQTA
+199 DKDFVNSSIQTA
-211 TAEFKGTY
+211 TA
-219 NLCTDLYL
+219 D
-227 SVITA
+227 
-232 THEQIG
+232 
-238 VALKTAIQQ
+238 
-247 ADNNDYCF
+247 
-255 VQIPVSNDT
+255 
-264 PTVIAS
+264 
-270 VQRYKFNGTNWLF
+270 
-283 EYALNNSGFTQAQWD
+283 
-298 ALNSGIT
+298 
-305 SGDVSKLS
+305 
-313 ALPTSAQL
+313 
-321 TALLNGE
+321 
-328 EQARIADVDAEESRA
+328 
-343 KAAEQANATAISSET
+343 
-358 TRAEAAEQTL
+358 
-368 QQNIDTEETRA
+368 
-379 RGAEQTLQQNIDAEN
+379 
-394 ARAEGAEQT
+394 
-403 LQDNID
+403 
-409 AEQQR
+409 
-414 AEGVESGLQDDINT
+414 
-428 INGKIPAAASPQNQ
+428 
-442 LADKK
+442 
-447 FVNSSIQTNTAE
+447 

-472 VTANANDYGFVV
+472 VSANANDYGYVV
-484 STDSAGNTVYS
+484 SKDAEGNTVYS

-501 GSGWVFEY
+501 GTGWVFEY
-509 NLNNSGFTAAEW
+509 NLNNSSFTAAQW
-521 AAIQSGM
+521 AAIQSGI
-528 TAFLVQKVTDL
+528 TALLVAKLTNL
-539 PTYQALMQLI
+539 PTNDVLQQLI
-549 GTKQDVLHF
+549 GTKQDRLTF
-558 DTQPTQNSTNP
+558 DTTPTENSQNP
-569 VQSGGIFEA
+569 VQSGGIFAA
-578 LTHKQD
+578 LAGKQD
-584 ALEFD
+584 KLTFD
-589 EVPTQYSRNPVISGS
+589 LQPTRYSTNPVVSGA
-604 LYNIFQAINSLFPAA
+604 LYNIFQAINSLFPSGAT
-619 ASSQNKLTDK
+619 SQNKLTDK
-629 QYVDGKVAGAAPNFD
+629 QYVDGKVQEAAPNFD
-644 GIFTSLEQLEALT
+644 GVYQTVEQLNALT
-657 GMSVNDFAFVT
+657 GMTVNDFAFVT
-668 TTDAD
+668 SIDAD

-678 TRYHYDG
+678 ARYHYSG
-685 SAWQM
+685 SEWVKDYEM
-690 DFSFAS
+690 AS
-696 NSFTEAQWMAINS
+696 NSFTEAQWLAINS
-709 GITAMLVQKLVGLPT
+709 GITTLLVQKLADLPT
-724 SQELTDM
+724 SVELTDA

-751 PVTSEGIANAILAA
+751 PVTSEGIWNAILQA
-765 AGVQFVDVTTL
+765 AGVQFVDVQT
-776 PGQVLPT
+776 LPT

-790 KIYLVP
+790 KVYLTP
-796 SSQQGQNASDW
+796 SAQQGQNASDW
-807 WVTIYDTQHDP
+807 WVTIYDVNHDP
-818 IYYWKQ
+818 VYYWKQ

-833 DYYKKN
+833 NYYTKQ
-839 EVDAKVT
+839 EVDNKDT

-851 VNERNVTV
+851 IGERNVTV
-859 EAQDAPSADTLTY
+859 EAQNAPDSNTLTY

-921 DIRQKLWVNLLSNQQ
+921 DIRQKLWINLNSNQT
-936 GDTDLNGVTVKV
+936 GDTSLNGVSVKV
-948 EANDETILDTT
+948 EADNETILDTV
-959 WAGETVFCRI
+959 WAGETLFCRI
-969 SPLKQVK
+969 SPLQQVV
-976 VTVGSKTGYYLASNV
+976 VTVGSKAGYYLASNT
-991 QTFESSVAGERTIN
+991 QSFESTVAGERTLN

-1021 GAGDTTIEGATGTIN
+1021 GAGDSTIEGATGSIN
-1036 GVTVNYGDTLKVAMG
+1036 GVAVNYGDTLKVAIG
-1051 QSITVHCDAIENY
+1051 QSITVHCDAIANY

-1074 STATLTPQLVY
+1074 ATAQLTPSLIY

-1115 VSSGQTIKVA
+1115 VSSGETIKVA
-1125 TGSEVAVVFPNVEGY
+1125 TGSSVAVVFPDVEGY

-1172 SNQADKTDIENAT
+1172 SNQSDKTDIANAT
-1185 IVVND
+1185 VTVND
-1190 GVEEK
+1190 GVEDK

-1201 TVKIPTGTVPT
+1201 TVKIPTGTTPV
-1212 ATATTISGYRKTIT
+1212 ATAADVTGYRKTIT
-1226 VSSTNKTISVQYDT
+1226 VNSSTLSIDVQYDT
-1240 TFVSINATSNQS
+1240 TLVSVNATSNQS
-1252 TQQIIDPVLTGLTFE
+1252 TQAIIDPVLTGLTFE
-1267 INGTEVVAGQS
+1267 INGTEVAAGTT
-1278 VKVPTGDALTIV
+1278 VKVPTGSALTIV

-1297 SKTVTAAATAE
+1297 AKTVTAAATAE
-1308 GASYIATV
+1308 GVSYIATV
-1316 AYTTTLV
+1316 AYSTTLV
-1323 SVNMVSVIA
+1323 ALNMVSNVA
-1332 GIETTA
+1332 GVETSA
-1338 PTGSQAT
+1338 PTGAAGT

-1353 QVIQNGTF
+1353 QTITNGQV

-1367 TAFTVVYD
+1367 TAFTITYAA
-1375 DVSNYGT
+1375 VSNYGT
-1382 PSSYSGTATGTSM
+1382 PTGYSGTAAGTSM

-1401 YVQGVVVINISMSDG
+1401 YVQGVVVVNLSMSD
-1416 DSTSLALA
+1416 S
-1424 GATVAIDGGTPVAYT
+1424 
-1439 GRPIAV
+1439 
-1445 APLSSVVVHFTDVEG
+1445 
-1460 YATPTDQSFIM
+1460 
-1471 PTGTQ
+1471 
-1476 TVSATYQTDIYT
+1476 
-1488 VYVTSNQANDTP
+1488 
-1500 ITSKKVTV
+1500 
-1508 SYTGLATPKEVA
+1508 
-1520 NNGTVKVPT
+1520 
-1529 GLTPTATAENVT
+1529 
-1541 NYAKTVSVNS
+1541 
-1551 NNQTITAAYETT
+1551 
-1563 VISVNM
+1563 
-1569 VSSIAGTESAA
+1569 
-1580 PQGAQATISYQGGT
+1580 
-1594 DQVLTDNTQTAKVP
+1594 
-1608 TGTAFTV
+1608 
-1615 TYAAVNNYSTPIAYS
+1615 
-1630 NTATG
+1630 
-1635 TSMTA
+1635 
-1640 TKAEYIQGV
+1640 
-1649 VVINIS
+1649 
-1655 MSDNDSSA
+1655 DSSA

-1671 SIDGGTPIV
+1671 AINGGTPIA
-1680 YDGNPVPVS
+1680 YTGAPIPVAPL
-1689 PQSNVTVHFTDVEG
+1689 SNVVVHFTDVEG
-1703 YATPADQTFAMPTG
+1703 YATPADQSFIMPTG
-1717 TKNISVSYDTT
+1717 TKTVSASYDTT
-1728 TFTVFVTS
+1728 IFTVYITS
-1736 NQQGDET
+1736 NQSPDAT
-1743 IAAQKVSVSYMGL
+1743 IAAKKVSVSYTGL
-1756 ATPKQVGNN
+1756 ATPKEVGNN

-1780 PDVTGYA
+1780 PDETGYA
-1787 KEVNVLAASRI
+1787 KEVTVLAPSRI

-1804 TTIVSVNM
+1804 TTLVTVEMVS
-1812 VGETSGS
+1812 ETGGV
-1819 EGAAPQGAQATVS
+1819 EGTAPTGAQATVS
-1832 YQGGADQVLTD
+1832 YQGGTDQVLTD
-1843 NTQTAKVP
+1843 NQTAAKVP
-1851 TGTAFTVTYAAVS
+1851 TGTAFTITYAAVS

-1872 SATATG
+1872 SATASGT
-1878 ASMTAP
+1878 SMTAT
-1884 KATYIYGALQ
+1884 KAKYIYGAIQ
-1894 LTVSM
+1894 LNVSM
-1899 SDSDASALTNVAPEI
+1899 SDNDATALASVAPMI
-1914 SINGGAATAMTG
+1914 SINSGAPTAMTG
-1926 SAGVFTANMEVGD
+1926 SGGVFTANLEVGD
-1939 EYEITFNS
+1939 TYEITFNS
-1947 LVEDGYATPATI
+1947 LVDDGYQTPAAI

-1986 QSPDATIAAKKV
+1986 QNPDATIAAKKV

-2025 TATADDVT
+2025 TATADDVP

-2050 AYETTVISVNM
+2050 AYETTVISINM

-2075 AQATVS
+2075 AQATVR

-2124 ATGASMTATKA
+2124 ATGASMTASKA

-2156 ASVAPMIAV
+2156 ASVAPMISV
-2165 NGGTAVAMTGSAGI
+2165 NGGTAVSMTGSAGV

-2247 GAGVVVTYTG
+2247 GAGVVVAYTG

-2305 TISYTLNVGTNQA
+2305 TIAYTLNVGTNQA

-2394 VLTISITKDVG
+2394 VLTISITKDAG

-2485 SGKKWSVGNI
+2485 SGKKWAIGNI

-2524 SANGSI
+2524 SANGST

-2580 DDFQELYDNTDN
+2580 EDFQELYDNTDN

-2630 LYSRGSYGYYW
+2630 LDLRGSHGIYW
-2641 SGSWDSADDAYRLY
+2641 SGSWYSADSAYYLN
-2655 FSSSS
+2655 FVSSS
-2660 VSPQDSRNRYS
+2660 VSPQNDYYRYL
-2671 GYSVRAVQ
+2671 GFSVRAVQ

>member
-16 QLLDQVTPNQEAIAT
+16 QLLDQVPQNQEAIAQ
-31 ETENREQSVSNETE
+31 ETENREQSVSNENE

-116 NNETSNRIADVD
+116 NTETQARIADVD
-128 AEETRAKAAEQA
+128 AEEARAKSKENEIAG
-140 NSNAISGEITRAE
+140 NLSNEVTRAE
-153 GAEQTLQNNIDAEE
+153 GAEQQLQQNIDAEE
-167 SRARAAE
+167 LRARTAE
-174 QANANDIDGIE
+174 QQNANDIDAEELARQQADAQLQQNIDDEETRAKAAEKANADDIDAIE
-185 SKIPEAASD
+185 SLIPEAASA
-194 QNQLA
+194 QNKLA
-199 DKQFVNSSIQTA
+199 DKNFVNSSIQTA
-211 TAEFKGTY
+211 TA
-219 NLCTDLYL
+219 D
-227 SVITA
+227 
-232 THEQIG
+232 
-238 VALKTAIQQ
+238 
-247 ADNNDYCF
+247 
-255 VQIPVSNDT
+255 
-264 PTVIAS
+264 
-270 VQRYKFNGTNWLF
+270 
-283 EYALNNSGFTQAQWD
+283 
-298 ALNSGIT
+298 
-305 SGDVSKLS
+305 
-313 ALPTSAQL
+313 
-321 TALLNGE
+321 
-328 EQARIADVDAEESRA
+328 
-343 KAAEQANATAISSET
+343 
-358 TRAEAAEQTL
+358 
-368 QQNIDTEETRA
+368 
-379 RGAEQTLQQNIDAEN
+379 
-394 ARAEGAEQT
+394 
-403 LQDNID
+403 
-409 AEQQR
+409 
-414 AEGVESGLQDDINT
+414 
-428 INGKIPAAASPQNQ
+428 
-442 LADKK
+442 
-447 FVNSSIQTNTAE
+447 

-472 VTANANDYGFVV
+472 VPANANDYGYVV
-484 STDSAGNTVYS
+484 SKDAEGNTVYS

-501 GSGWVFEY
+501 GTGWVFEY
-509 NLNNSGFTAAEW
+509 NLNNSSFTAAQW
-521 AAIQSGM
+521 AAIQSGI
-528 TAFLVQKVTDL
+528 TALLVAKLSNL
-539 PTYQALMQLI
+539 PTNDVLQQLI
-549 GTKQDVLHF
+549 GTKQDKLTF
-558 DTQPTQNSTNP
+558 DTTPTANSHNPVESGGVKVALDAKQDKLTFDQQPTQYSTNP
-569 VQSGGIFEA
+569 VVSGA
-578 LTHKQD
+578 L
-584 ALEFD
+584 F
-589 EVPTQYSRNPVISGS
+589 
-604 LYNIFQAINSLFPAA
+604 NIFQAINSLFPAN
-619 ASSQNKLTDK
+619 ASAQNKLTDK
-629 QYVDGKVAGAAPNFD
+629 SYVDEKVAGAAPDFV
-644 GIFTSLEQLEALT
+644 GIYASVEQLEAVT
-657 GMSVNDFAFVT
+657 GMTINDYAFVT
-668 TTDAD
+668 STDAD
-673 GNTIY
+673 GNTVLTHY
-678 TRYHYDG
+678 TYNG
-685 SAWQM
+685 TAWTA
-690 DFSFAS
+690 DYSISS
-696 NSFTEAQWMAINS
+696 NNFTQAQWTAINS
-709 GITAMLVQKLVGLPT
+709 GITAMLVQKLADLPT
-724 SQELTDM
+724 STELTQQ
-731 FNAKQNVL
+731 FAAKQNVL

-751 PVTSEGIANAILAA
+751 PVTSEGIANAILSA
-765 AGVQFVDVTTL
+765 AGVQFVDVQT
-776 PGQVLPT
+776 LPT
-783 ASADTMG
+783 AGAGTMG
-790 KIYLVP
+790 KVYLTP
-796 SSQQGQNASDW
+796 SAQQGQNASDW
-807 WVTIYDTQHDP
+807 WVTIYDVNHDP
-818 IYYWKQ
+818 VYYWKQ

-833 DYYKKN
+833 NYYTKS
-839 EVDAKVT
+839 EVDAKDT

-851 VNERNVTV
+851 IGERNVTV
-859 EAQDAPSADTLTY
+859 EAQNAPDSSTLTY

-888 VVPNADSVT
+888 IVPNAESTT
-897 GYDVYELLHLANGVA
+897 GYDVYELLHLASGVA

-921 DIRQKLWVNLLSNQQ
+921 DIRQKLWINLNSNQT
-936 GDTDLNGVTVKV
+936 GDTSLNGVSVKV
-948 EANDETILDTT
+948 EADNETILDTV
-959 WAGETVFCRI
+959 WSGETLFCRI
-969 SPLKQVK
+969 SPLQQVV
-976 VTVGSKTGYYLASNV
+976 VTVGSKAGYYLASNT
-991 QTFESSVAGERTIN
+991 QSFESTVAGERTLN

-1012 VKFQPTSNQ
+1012 VKFHPTSNQ
-1021 GAGDTTIEGATGTIN
+1021 GAGDSTIEGATGTIN
-1036 GVTVNYGDTLKVAMG
+1036 GVAVNYGDTLKVAMG
-1051 QSITVHCDAIENY
+1051 QSITVHCDDIANY

-1074 STATLTPQLVY
+1074 ATAQLTPSLVY

-1115 VSSGQTIKVA
+1115 VSSGETIKVA
-1125 TGSEVAVVFPNVEGY
+1125 TGSSVAVVFPDVEGY

-1172 SNQADKTDIENAT
+1172 SNQSDKTDIANAT
-1185 IVVND
+1185 VTVND
-1190 GVEEK
+1190 GVEDK

-1201 TVKIPTGTVPT
+1201 TVKIPTGTTPV
-1212 ATATTISGYRKTIT
+1212 ATATDVTGYRKTIT
-1226 VSSTNKTISVQYDT
+1226 VNSSTLSIDVQYDT
-1240 TFVSINATSNQS
+1240 TLVSVNATSNQS
-1252 TQQIIDPVLTGLTFE
+1252 TQAIIDPVLTGLTFE
-1267 INGTEVVAGQS
+1267 INGTEVAAGVA
-1278 VKVPTGDALTIV
+1278 VKVPTGSALTIV

-1297 SKTVTAAATAE
+1297 AKTVTAAATAE
-1308 GASYIATV
+1308 GVSYIATV
-1316 AYTTTLV
+1316 AYSTTLV
-1323 SVNMVSVIA
+1323 ALNMVSNVA
-1332 GIETTA
+1332 GVETSA
-1338 PTGSQAT
+1338 PTGAAGT

-1353 QVIQNGTF
+1353 QTITNGQV

-1367 TAFTVVYD
+1367 TAFTITYAA
-1375 DVSNYGT
+1375 VSNYGT
-1382 PSSYSGTATGTSM
+1382 PTGYSGTAAGTSM

-1401 YVQGVVVINISMSDG
+1401 YVQGVVVVNLSMSD
-1416 DSTSLALA
+1416 S
-1424 GATVAIDGGTPVAYT
+1424 
-1439 GRPIAV
+1439 
-1445 APLSSVVVHFTDVEG
+1445 
-1460 YATPTDQSFIM
+1460 
-1471 PTGTQ
+1471 
-1476 TVSATYQTDIYT
+1476 
-1488 VYVTSNQANDTP
+1488 
-1500 ITSKKVTV
+1500 
-1508 SYTGLATPKEVA
+1508 
-1520 NNGTVKVPT
+1520 
-1529 GLTPTATAENVT
+1529 
-1541 NYAKTVSVNS
+1541 
-1551 NNQTITAAYETT
+1551 
-1563 VISVNM
+1563 
-1569 VSSIAGTESAA
+1569 
-1580 PQGAQATISYQGGT
+1580 
-1594 DQVLTDNTQTAKVP
+1594 
-1608 TGTAFTV
+1608 
-1615 TYAAVNNYSTPIAYS
+1615 
-1630 NTATG
+1630 
-1635 TSMTA
+1635 
-1640 TKAEYIQGV
+1640 
-1649 VVINIS
+1649 
-1655 MSDNDSSA
+1655 DSSA

-1671 SIDGGTPIV
+1671 AINGGTPIA
-1680 YDGNPVPVS
+1680 YTGAPIPVAPL
-1689 PQSNVTVHFTDVEG
+1689 SNVVVHFTDVEG
-1703 YATPADQTFAMPTG
+1703 YATPADQSFIMPTG
-1717 TKNISVSYDTT
+1717 TKTVSASYDTT
-1728 TFTVFVTS
+1728 IFTVYITS
-1736 NQQGDET
+1736 NQSPDAT
-1743 IAAQKVSVSYMGL
+1743 IAAKKVSVSYTGL
-1756 ATPKQVGNN
+1756 ATPKEVGNN

-1780 PDVTGYA
+1780 PDETGYA
-1787 KEVNVLAASRI
+1787 KEVTVLAPSRI

-1804 TTIVSVNM
+1804 TTLVTVEMVS
-1812 VGETSGS
+1812 ETGGV
-1819 EGAAPQGAQATVS
+1819 EGTAPAGAQATVS
-1832 YQGGADQVLTD
+1832 YQGGTDQVLTD
-1843 NTQTAKVP
+1843 NQTAAKVP
-1851 TGTAFTVTYAAVS
+1851 TGTAFTITYAAVS

-1872 SATATG
+1872 SATASGT
-1878 ASMTAP
+1878 SMTAT
-1884 KATYIYGALQ
+1884 KAKYIYGAIQ
-1894 LTVSM
+1894 LNVSM
-1899 SDSDASALTNVAPEI
+1899 SDNDATALASVAPMI
-1914 SINGGAATAMTG
+1914 SINSGAPVAMIG
-1926 SAGVFTANMEVGD
+1926 SAGSFTASLEVGD
-1939 EYEITFNS
+1939 TYEITFNS
-1947 LVEDGYATPATI
+1947 LVEDGYATPAAI

-2050 AYETTVISVNM
+2050 AYETTVISINM

-2075 AQATVS
+2075 AQATLS

-2156 ASVAPMIAV
+2156 ASVAPMISV
-2165 NGGTAVAMTGSAGI
+2165 NGGTAVAMTGSAGV
-2179 FTASLEANDTYVITF
+2179 FTASLEANDTYEITF

-2235 TKDGNVQGTNPQ
+2235 TKDGNVQGANPQ

-2265 TINDSVKVPSNLTPT
+2265 AINDSVKVPSNLTPT

-2305 TISYTLNVGTNQA
+2305 TIAYTLNVGTNQA

-2394 VLTISITKDVG
+2394 VLTISITKDAG

-2485 SGKKWSVGNI
+2485 SGKKWAVGNL
-2495 VSDGNGGYKVGE
+2495 VKDSQGNYSIGD
-2507 ETDFGAYFS
+2507 ETDWGTYTS
-2516 WGNIVPHF
+2516 WGNIDGH
-2524 SANGSI
+2524 NEGEG
-2530 FDDSYDFGTSNS
+2530 YDFSSTN
-2542 GPYASTPGASVG
+2542 YNSTPGASVA
-2554 ANIPTNDAQHDA
+2554 ANIPSNDAQHDIC
-2566 ALALLGSPWHLPTK
+2566 LAKLGTPWHLPTK
-2580 DDFQELYDNTDN
+2580 DDYQELFDNTDS
-2592 EWVADFNGTGVAGRK
+2592 EWVADYNGTGVAGRK

-2615 VYVFFPAAG
+2615 VYVFFPASG
-2624 YGYGTS
+2624 YYNGTS
-2630 LYSRGSYGYYW
+2630 LDFRGSGGYYW
-2641 SGSWDSADDAYRLY
+2641 SSSWY
-2655 FSSSS
+2655 SSSS
-2660 VSPQDSRNRYS
+2660 AYLLYFDSSTVTPQISSYRRL
-2671 GYSVRAVQ
+2671 GFSVRPVQ